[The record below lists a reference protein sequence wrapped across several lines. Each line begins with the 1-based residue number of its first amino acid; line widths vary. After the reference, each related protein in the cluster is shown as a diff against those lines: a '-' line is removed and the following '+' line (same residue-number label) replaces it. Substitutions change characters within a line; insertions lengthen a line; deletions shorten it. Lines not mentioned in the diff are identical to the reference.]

1 MFENRINEFLNHSET
16 DETRFALEASE
27 PSPAFVACP
36 VAMFAGHATQ
46 QAQVAA
52 IYSAARELTEA
63 QLRKPARRLLPA
75 FSLN

>member
-1 MFENRINEFLNHSET
+1 MFENRINEFLTHPET
-16 DETRFALEASE
+16 DETRFSTEDHT
-27 PSPAFVACP
+27 PAFVACP
-36 VAMFAGHATQ
+36 VAMFAGLAAQ

-52 IYSAARELTEA
+52 IYNAAREMTEA